1 MASDSTST
9 SRGFQSSS
17 SQFQMESSSSS
28 SFAASSST
36 QVVSQTETKSAKSI
50 GEYHQIN
57 YYFLPS
63 NPVANHIVFRKESV
77 CLLIFLNRV
86 NNSAD
91 WQTIAILH
99 GYLID

>member
-1 MASDSTST
+1 
-9 SRGFQSSS
+9 
-17 SQFQMESSSSS
+17 MESSSSS

-63 NPVANHIVFRKESV
+63 DPVKYFSSV
-77 CLLIFLNRV
+77 AAVKIGKKKVQSIICLLE
-86 NNSAD
+86 
-91 WQTIAILH
+91 
-99 GYLID
+99 YLLKLAQAKDIKLI